1 MLHLYICFIIFDF
14 SMLRQIHFFLLAVIN
29 RILNGLYPL
38 FSPLMPVGQF
48 RYAACGGGNMA
59 LNILIYFVTY
69 NFLLRKSMVD
79 LSVVVISPHIA
90 SFLIA
95 FAVTFP
101 IGFYLSLFV
110 VFDGSYLKRRV
121 QLFRYFLV
129 AMQCIVL
136 NYIFLKL
143 FVEQFGWYPTPSAIV
158 TTLIITIFS
167 YLMQRHFSFRKQR
180 RKAFVAV
187 PVAEGR

>member
-1 MLHLYICFIIFDF
+1 MFIKLH
-14 SMLRQIHFFLLAVIN
+14 SFLVTAIN
-29 RILNGLYPL
+29 RILGWLYPL
-38 FSPLMPVGQF
+38 LSALMPVRQF

-69 NFLLRKSMVD
+69 NFLLQKSMVD
-79 LSVVVISPHIA
+79 LSVIVISPHIA

-101 IGFYLSLFV
+101 IGFYLSLFI

-129 AMQCIVL
+129 ALQCILL
-136 NYIFLKL
+136 NYVFIKL

-158 TTLIITIFS
+158 TTLLVTVFS
-167 YLMQRHFSFRKQR
+167 YVMQQHFSFRKR
-180 RKAFVAV
+180 RRGAFVTV
-187 PVAEGR
+187 RVAEDR